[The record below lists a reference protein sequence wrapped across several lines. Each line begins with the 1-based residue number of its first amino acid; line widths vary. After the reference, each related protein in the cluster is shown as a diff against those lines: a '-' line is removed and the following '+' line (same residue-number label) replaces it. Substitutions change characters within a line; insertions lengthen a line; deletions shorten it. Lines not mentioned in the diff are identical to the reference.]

1 MKAKKISVG
10 FMEFYRGNQ
19 EERIIGLSL
28 LWRRNIYPLST
39 FCKAPK

>member
-19 EERIIGLSL
+19 EERIIGQLRL
-28 LWRRNIYPLST
+28 MI
-39 FCKAPK
+39 CQ